1 MFRKKLLRRPVQD
14 LSNLY
19 RQVAR
24 IHASHLCE
32 HLTVAVALD
41 ELHGNVE
48 VQQARQRFTRQRAR
62 KHVAPDYDMIYSGLT
77 NLLQHCLERGEI
89 AMNVIECSDSHGTNA
104 LSLPLP
110 RRFGRLK

>member
-1 MFRKKLLRRPVQD
+1 MFRKKLLRRSVQD

-19 RQVAR
+19 REGAR
-24 IHASHLCE
+24 IHASHPCE
-32 HLTVAVALD
+32 HLAVAVALD
-41 ELHGNVE
+41 ELHENVE

-62 KHVAPDYDMIYSGLT
+62 KHIAPDHDMVRSCLP

-89 AMNVIECSDSHGTNA
+89 AMNVMECSDSHGTNA